1 MAPVRTEAIVLRTFD
16 WSETSLIAWVYT
28 RQRGRLHLLAKG
40 ARRPRSAFEGALE
53 PLVRGELVSYQRKG
67 KAGDGL
73 EIVKEFDP
81 LDRHTGLRRDLARL
95 YRGLYV
101 GELLLQLSERELVSE
116 ETFDAAST
124 ALAALCQEELGQL
137 DRPLFRCELR
147 LLRAAGISPRLD
159 ACARCGGALPGEGP
173 LGFSP
178 EAGGVLCAAHAR
190 QERAP
195 LSVGRG
201 ALRSLQALEE
211 GVQVGLGGEVS
222 RELRGLLDAFFT
234 WHLERPLK
242 LAGTLREL
250 SAAAPP
256 PGRARAGRG

>member
-1 MAPVRTEAIVLRTFD
+1 VLELDPHADHGAGLFSFGDPDAEGFLILVSEGKLGSEGLPQSIGAVGERVAPVRTEAIVLRTFD

-73 EIVKEFDP
+73 EIAKEFDP

-116 ETFDAAST
+116 ERWA
-124 ALAALCQEELGQL
+124 
-137 DRPLFRCELR
+137 P
-147 LLRAAGISPRLD
+147 
-159 ACARCGGALPGEGP
+159 CARP
-173 LGFSP
+173 
-178 EAGGVLCAAHAR
+178 
-190 QERAP
+190 
-195 LSVGRG
+195 
-201 ALRSLQALEE
+201 
-211 GVQVGLGGEVS
+211 
-222 RELRGLLDAFFT
+222 
-234 WHLERPLK
+234 
-242 LAGTLREL
+242 
-250 SAAAPP
+250 
-256 PGRARAGRG
+256 